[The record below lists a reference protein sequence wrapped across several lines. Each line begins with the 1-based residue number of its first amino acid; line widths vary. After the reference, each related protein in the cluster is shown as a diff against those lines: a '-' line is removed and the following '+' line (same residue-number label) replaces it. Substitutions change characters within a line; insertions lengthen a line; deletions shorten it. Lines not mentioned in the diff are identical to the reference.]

1 MTTMT
6 TTVESERYDDD
17 DDDSAVL
24 VWMVDR
30 GKRECEEKMQ
40 SLTVIVVTVNQ
51 SKITKRCQ
59 YYVQDTFANYFQGL
73 DRTSSWFTYQCG
85 TIFLTIIK

>member
-1 MTTMT
+1 MTMT

-40 SLTVIVVTVNQ
+40 SLTVIVVTVNK
-51 SKITKRCQ
+51 SKLTKRCHIMCKTHSQ
-59 YYVQDTFANYFQGL
+59 ITFTAWIVRVAGSHINAEQ
-73 DRTSSWFTYQCG
+73 SS
-85 TIFLTIIK
+85 

>member
-1 MTTMT
+1 MTMT

-51 SKITKRCQ
+51 SKLTKRCQ
-59 YYVQDTFANYFQGL
+59 YYVQDTFANYFHRL

>member
-1 MTTMT
+1 MTMT

-51 SKITKRCQ
+51 SKLTKRCQ
-59 YYVQDTFANYFQGL
+59 YIMCKTHSQITFKAWIVRVTCSHINAEQ
-73 DRTSSWFTYQCG
+73 SS
-85 TIFLTIIK
+85 